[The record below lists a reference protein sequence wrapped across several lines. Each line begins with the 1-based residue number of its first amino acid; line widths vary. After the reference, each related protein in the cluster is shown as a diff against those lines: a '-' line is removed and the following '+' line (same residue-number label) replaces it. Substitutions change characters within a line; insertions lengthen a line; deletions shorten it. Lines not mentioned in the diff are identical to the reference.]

1 MDCPKCGFVQLD
13 DHPECLRCG
22 VIFRKIRPSVE
33 QNEGAAPA
41 EGEITVAE
49 HDGVT
54 LKNIILP
61 EPPASEPLFVAGRG
75 LILLVLA
82 IWSVFFFFS
91 SIKANDAGNSI
102 LHLVNLPF
110 HEAGHIIFSFFGRF
124 IQVLGGTLGQLLMPT
139 ICMAVFLFRNRDAF
153 ASAVAL
159 WWLAENFMD
168 IAPYVNDARSLDLVL
183 LGGVTGK
190 EVADYHDWEYILRTL
205 GLLKADHLLA
215 GLAHGL
221 GILLMLTALV
231 WAAVNL
237 WRQIRLEK
245 SEGS

>member
-1 MDCPKCGFVQLD
+1 MECPKCGFVGNDGQ
-13 DHPECLRCG
+13 PECPRCG
-22 VIFRKIRPSVE
+22 VIFSKIRSSSDQGDGEV
-33 QNEGAAPA
+33 PA
-41 EGEITVAE
+41 IAETV
-49 HDGVT
+49 VT
-54 LKNIILP
+54 DDPELTFKNILFP
-61 EPPASEPLFVAGRG
+61 EPSIAEPLYVYGRG
-75 LILLVLA
+75 VILLVLT

-91 SIKANDAGNSI
+91 SIESNDAGNSI

-153 ASAVAL
+153 ASAVSL

-190 EVADYHDWEYILRTL
+190 EVADYHDWEYLLRTL
-205 GLLKADHLLA
+205 GLLNADHLLA
-215 GLAHGL
+215 GIAHGL
-221 GILLMLTALV
+221 GILLMVTALV
-231 WAAVNL
+231 WAAINL
-237 WRQIRLEK
+237 WHQFRSGK
-245 SEGS
+245 SEAS